1 VNSIVRIKS
10 VILKNIKNVKF
21 GEFNTNSSFEMLS
34 KADIVGFYG
43 QNGSGKTAVVNA
55 FNLLKILLLSQSLP
69 DIKDY
74 LLSYG
79 EDTLR
84 IEIDFI
90 AKNEYG
96 KFTIKYECD
105 LVNGEELIE
114 GETKRL
120 KVVNESLKYKENESR
135 RRFKELISKKNN
147 EILLRMNPINSTEVD
162 TRVGVLAAL
171 KYSEDKATSFVFR
184 PELIKLYNKFFND
197 IECKLMENLVWHFS
211 KDFHVINNIQNGFI
225 IANILMPFSIHI
237 KQVRGQI
244 PYELKDNM
252 LLSTKAFN
260 TISNVIEQINVVLDK
275 LVPNLQISVNEI
287 HRETME
293 NGEDGIKFE
302 FLSNKNGVK
311 LPLKCESDGILKL
324 ISILST
330 LIAVFNNENA
340 CVVIDELDS
349 GIFEYLLGEILE
361 VISLS
366 GKGQLFFTSHNLRI
380 LEVLSNED
388 LRFTTVNELNR
399 FIKLKGI
406 RETNNVRDIYLRA
419 LQLDGQN
426 ERLYEETDLYDIKKS
441 FRKAGELNV

>member
-1 VNSIVRIKS
+1 
-10 VILKNIKNVKF
+10 
-21 GEFNTNSSFEMLS
+21 
-34 KADIVGFYG
+34 
-43 QNGSGKTAVVNA
+43 
-55 FNLLKILLLSQSLP
+55 
-69 DIKDY
+69 
-74 LLSYG
+74 
-79 EDTLR
+79 
-84 IEIDFI
+84 
-90 AKNEYG
+90 
-96 KFTIKYECD
+96 
-105 LVNGEELIE
+105 
-114 GETKRL
+114 
-120 KVVNESLKYKENESR
+120 
-135 RRFKELISKKNN
+135 
-147 EILLRMNPINSTEVD
+147 MNPINSTEVD